1 MKKRVCLI
9 ALAVLISAAAS
20 ATVKIINPVQGV
32 WANKQLLVLELSEG
46 ENAYYSLNGSD
57 PLDSGFAYDGPV
69 ALDVSGDVEVRIVA
83 VDSRG
88 LSREYRVSYTVA
100 PVPFPPAYS
109 IGEIADAVSDGILEY
124 TAGDVLS
131 LPSELE
137 YSLGGL
143 PESFQKGRAISYS
156 ADCILSRFIPC
167 VLSDGTA
174 KWRFIIKTKPSLSGS
189 FAVRDVPFKITDW
202 DTLSFT
208 SDALIYRID
217 DAYWVS
223 GKESAVLDRT
233 VPHTIFWQSV
243 AFAPANPVSS
253 FVLPPKPE
261 TLVERRE
268 DGSISLALRGE
279 GFRFGSRIENGE
291 ETVLFEAAGI
301 DTFFGDEVSGT
312 FDADVYYDSVYQG
325 RLSFPYT
332 VDRRSPSVPTFV
344 SSAKSFYSRKAVE
357 LSLSGDGE
365 SDLFVAVSNPV
376 MLFGTMTKEDAASL
390 FDVVHADSFLPFTAP
405 LVLDSPSDDAVYYK
419 ICAYAVD
426 RSGNKSALVSYDVL
440 IDKYNY
446 YVDASADK
454 ESADGTRDNPY
465 TTLAECL
472 AAAEENRFAN
482 ITIKGTLVM
491 PEGET
496 LIDSNC
502 VIRGEDDARLVFASG
517 GFFTVRSASLSLIN
531 LIVKRDDTDS
541 PNKIN
546 NPLIR
551 LEHSVLTSENCEIA
565 VSFAESGNV
574 VSADT
579 SVVTIRFCGITS
591 SAKRYSS
598 CISSVGSKLKISDS
612 RISTAASAAVN
623 FSVHGGEFEMRS
635 SSCRVAGSY
644 GRAAELFGGKSKIV
658 ENSFVADLRYPERSA
673 AAVYTDAQNISLE
686 YGGNTESG
694 Y

>member
-1 MKKRVCLI
+1 MKRRVCLV

-20 ATVKIINPVQGV
+20 AGVKIINPVPGV
-32 WANKQLLVLELSEG
+32 WANRQLLVLELSED
-46 ENAYYSLNGSD
+46 ENAYYSINGSD

-69 ALDVSGDVEVRIVA
+69 TLDVSGDVEVRIVA

-100 PVPFPPAYS
+100 PVSLPAAYS
-109 IGEIADAVSDGILEY
+109 TGELVDAVSDGMLEY

-137 YSLGGL
+137 YSLGEL
-143 PESFQKGRAISYS
+143 PESFQKGRPISYR
-156 ADCILSRFIPC
+156 ADCILSRFVPC
-167 VLSDGTA
+167 VLSDGSA

-189 FAVRDVPFKITDW
+189 FTERDVPFKIIDW

-208 SDALIYRID
+208 NDAFIYRVD

-223 GKESAVLDRT
+223 GRENVVLDRT

-243 AFAPANPVSS
+243 AFDPANPVSS
-253 FVLPPKPE
+253 FMLPPE
-261 TLVERRE
+261 ADAFTERRE
-268 DGSISLALRGE
+268 DGSISLVLRGE
-279 GFRFGSRIENGE
+279 GFRFGAELENGE
-291 ETVLFEAAGI
+291 GTVLFEAAGI

-312 FDADVYYDSVYQG
+312 FDADIYYDSVYQG

-357 LSLSGDGE
+357 LSLSGDGA
-365 SDLFVAVSNPV
+365 SDLFVAVSNPLRLSEAV
-376 MLFGTMTKEDAASL
+376 TKKDAAAL
-390 FDVVHADSFLPFTAP
+390 FDLVQADSFLPFTAP
-405 LVLDSPSDDAVYYK
+405 LVLDSLSEDAVYYK
-419 ICAYAVD
+419 ICAYSAD
-426 RSGNKSALVSYDVL
+426 RSGNKSALASYDVL

-446 YVDASADK
+446 YIDASADK
-454 ESADGTRDNPY
+454 ASADGTKDNPY
-465 TTLAECL
+465 TSLAECL
-472 AAAEENRFAN
+472 AAVGENRFAT
-482 ITIKGTLVM
+482 ITITGTLIM

-496 LIDSNC
+496 LVDSNC
-502 VIRGEDDARLVFASG
+502 VLRGEEDARLDFAAG
-517 GFFTVRSASLSLIN
+517 GFFTVRSASLSLMN

-565 VSFAESGNV
+565 VSFAESATV
-574 VSADT
+574 ISADT
-579 SVVTIRFCGITS
+579 SVVAIRFCGITS
-591 SAKRYSS
+591 SARRYAS
-598 CISSVGSKLKISDS
+598 CISSVDSKLKISDS
-612 RISTAASAAVN
+612 RISSSASAAVN
-623 FSVHGGEFEMRS
+623 FSVYGGEFEIRS

-644 GRAAELFGGKSKIV
+644 GRTAELFGSKSRIIG
-658 ENSFVADLRYPERSA
+658 NSFAADLRHPGKASE
-673 AAVYTDAQNISLE
+673 AVYTDAQNISLE
-686 YGGNTESG
+686 YDDNSESG